1 MAKEP
6 PRKTAYQGTDRSEY
20 ERGAGGKT
28 EAGYTN
34 AMKKNILGTENAIR
48 REKDEQMHV
57 FNAKGE
63 KVVMFQGKGAQVR
76 FDSSKVPENAIITHN
91 HPRSLGKTGIR
102 SFGNSFS
109 RADVLSAVKVNAQEM
124 RAVTPTYT
132 FSIRRP
138 EKGWGN
144 IDKIKREYNK
154 ITKEVERENVAYI
167 RKKQGNSKVFDTRI
181 DRAESTHF
189 HAVMQRLSKKM
200 GWKYS
205 KKKG

>member
-6 PRKTAYQGTDRSEY
+6 PRKTAYQGTDRTEY

-28 EAGYTN
+28 EVGYTN

-57 FNAKGE
+57 FDSKGN
-63 KVVMFQGKGAQVR
+63 KVAMFQGKGAQVR
-76 FDSSKVPENAIITHN
+76 FDSDKVPENSIITHN

-138 EKGWGN
+138 EKGWGSV
-144 IDKIKREYNK
+144 DKIRREYDK
-154 ITKEVERENVAYI
+154 ITREVERENLKYI
-167 RKKQGNSKVFDTRI
+167 NKASSR
-181 DRAESTHF
+181 DRAYGRIERAEVTHF
-189 HAVMQRLSKKM
+189 HEVMGRLSKKM